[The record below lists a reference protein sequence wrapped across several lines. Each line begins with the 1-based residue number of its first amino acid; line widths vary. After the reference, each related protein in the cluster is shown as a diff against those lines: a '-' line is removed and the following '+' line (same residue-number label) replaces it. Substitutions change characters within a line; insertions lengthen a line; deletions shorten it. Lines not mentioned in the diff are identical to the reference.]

1 MNIQF
6 RFADAGLASLIRK
19 VTAAAG
25 AAGAPAMQKGFAQA
39 GQIYLSDMRRRFVSA
54 SRGDGTWV
62 PLAPSTIA
70 RRRQGTA
77 KPKGGKGKKAAP
89 AAKPEILRD
98 TGLLLNSLSL
108 GAKNNVNR
116 LLTDGVAVG
125 TRVKYAKHHQAPSVP
140 GRPPM
145 RTILVQPNAETAARI
160 KQVLQ
165 AAVVEAVKTIK

>member
-25 AAGAPAMQKGFAQA
+25 AAGAPAMQKGYAQA

-70 RRRQGTA
+70 RRRQGPA
-77 KPKGGKGKKAAP
+77 KPKGKGKKAAP

-116 LLTDGVAVG
+116 QLSDGIAVG

-140 GRPPM
+140 GRPPI